1 MTTIIFYLDFS
12 VYSRFRWLW
21 TLKSSRVQFTVL
33 HSSLR
38 VAFKLGTYFR
48 EEMSFLLKNTNNSK
62 CARGL
67 EVEVLFICFG
77 TTYVFLLP
85 CRI

>member
-1 MTTIIFYLDFS
+1 M
-12 VYSRFRWLW
+12 
-21 TLKSSRVQFTVL
+21 LKSSRVEFTVL

-38 VAFKLGTYFR
+38 VAFKLRTYFR

-67 EVEVLFICFG
+67 KMKVLFICFG

-85 CRI
+85 CQI